1 MTLELAKELSKNEMD
16 KSNVVVVTSD
26 KAIYL
31 LQNDSEIEVI
41 KKHADLNKLD
51 MFVVKSNENLTNNE
65 EVVVKKETKK
75 KK

>member
-1 MTLELAKELSKNEMD
+1 MTLELAKELAKNEMD

-31 LQNDSEIEVI
+31 LKEIAEIEVI
-41 KKHADLNKLD
+41 KTHADLNKLE
-51 MFVVKSNENLTNNE
+51 MFVVKSNDEIIE
-65 EVVVKKETKK
+65 EKPKK

>member
-1 MTLELAKELSKNEMD
+1 MTLELAKELAKNEMD

-31 LQNDSEIEVI
+31 LKEVAEIEVI
-41 KKHADLNKLD
+41 KTHADLNKLE
-51 MFVVKSNENLTNNE
+51 MFVVKPSEERTAE
-65 EVVVKKETKK
+65 EVVIEKPKK